1 MSKYLQLTIG
11 QKVDY
16 TYLSILITCKIKYKM
31 TLAFLNIGTQEMIL
45 IVIVIL
51 LLFGGKKLPELAR
64 GLGRGIREFK
74 DASEDIKR
82 EISDQ
87 INNFEKDL
95 DVKVE
100 DKPTYSSTP
109 AEPSTPSTVEAENVE
124 NTEELASAEALVEEK
139 KFPQFTQPENTVQH
153 DPGAHPV
160 DETEYY
166 KYGYNDHFAEEKN
179 EGVESAEQNPTAEE
193 SKENPS
199 QNA

>member
-1 MSKYLQLTIG
+1 
-11 QKVDY
+11 
-16 TYLSILITCKIKYKM
+16 
-31 TLAFLNIGTQEMIL
+31 MIL

-64 GLGRGIREFK
+64 GLGKGIREFK

-95 DVKVE
+95 DVTVE
-100 DKPTYSSTP
+100 DKKSVTPTSVEQQPTSGV
-109 AEPSTPSTVEAENVE
+109 AEGEVA
-124 NTEELASAEALVEEK
+124 EELATSGDAPVEEK
-139 KFPQFTQPENTVQH
+139 KFPQFTQPEHSVQH

-166 KYGYNDHFAEEKN
+166 KYGYNDYFSEEENSEVK
-179 EGVESAEQNPTAEE
+179 ESNTEVKE
-193 SKENPS
+193 SNSEDKPLETPKENPS